1 MVDQPA
7 VKHPDNQARVIMI
20 NENIQSVRYDDPAAK
35 HNLKARNTSQKIWY
49 SVMWLAGLIT
59 LVVLLLVVGYVIV
72 QGGKEINWE
81 FLTTAPRG
89 GLSGEGGISTTLGTT
104 LYLVILTLL
113 IATPLGVGAA
123 IYLIE
128 YAGEQGLT
136 SPVMR
141 TLISVAN
148 FAVETLAGIPSII
161 YGLFGYALFISTLHF
176 GWSLLS
182 ASLAAACL
190 VLPTIIRT
198 TEEALLTVPDDYRR
212 GSLALGATKWQ
223 TLYQVVLPASL
234 PGIITG
240 IILSVGRVISET
252 AVFFVTLGGSHRL
265 PTSIMDG
272 GRTLA
277 LHLYYLAMD
286 TNAFDKAMAT
296 GAVLVILIIMIN
308 LIIDIISR
316 KLTAKVRGGQ

>member
-1 MVDQPA
+1 MV
-7 VKHPDNQARVIMI
+7 
-20 NENIQSVRYDDPAAK
+20 NEKQHLPQSKDSAILS
-35 HNLKARNTSQKIWY
+35 NLKYRSASQNFWFSI
-49 SVMWLAGLIT
+49 MWLAGLVT
-59 LVVLLLVVGYVIV
+59 LIVLLLVIGYVIV
-72 QGGKEINWE
+72 QGGRTLNWE
-81 FLTTAPRG
+81 FLTTAPQG

-104 LYLVILTLL
+104 VYLVLLTLL

-141 TLISVAN
+141 VLISIAN

-161 YGLFGYALFISTLHF
+161 YGLFGYALFVSTLRF

-182 ASLAAACL
+182 ASLAGACL

-223 TLYQVVLPASL
+223 TLYQVVLPAAV

-286 TNAFDKAMAT
+286 TNAFDKAMGTA
-296 GAVLVILIIMIN
+296 AVLVILIVLIN
-308 LIIDIISR
+308 LVIDIISR
-316 KLTAKVRGGQ
+316 KLTAKVRGG

>member
-1 MVDQPA
+1 
-7 VKHPDNQARVIMI
+7 MI
-20 NENIQSVRYDDPAAK
+20 NENLQPIQHDDAATLR
-35 HNLKARNTSQKIWY
+35 NLKLRVASQKFWFSI
-49 SVMWLAGLIT
+49 MWLAGLVT

-72 QGGKEINWE
+72 QGGKALNWE
-81 FLTTAPRG
+81 FLSTAPKG
-89 GLSGEGGISTTLGTT
+89 GLSGEGGISTTIGTT
-104 LYLVILTLL
+104 VYLVGLTLL
-113 IATPLGVGAA
+113 IATPMGVGAA

-128 YAGEQGLT
+128 YAGEQSLT

-141 TLISVAN
+141 VLISIAN

-161 YGLFGYALFISTLHF
+161 YGLFGYALFVSTLQF

-182 ASLAAACL
+182 ASLAGACL

-223 TLYQVVLPASL
+223 TLYQVVLPAAI

-240 IILSVGRVISET
+240 VILSVGRIISET

-286 TNAFDKAMAT
+286 TNAFDKAMGTA
-296 GAVLVILIIMIN
+296 AVLVILIVLIN
-308 LIIDIISR
+308 LVIDIISR
-316 KLTAKVRGGQ
+316 KLTAKVRGG

>member
-1 MVDQPA
+1 MIAEKKMNSA
-7 VKHPDNQARVIMI
+7 VSKDASVI
-20 NENIQSVRYDDPAAK
+20 R
-35 HNLKARNTSQKIWY
+35 NLKLRNRFQKFWF
-49 SVMWLAGLIT
+49 SLMWLFGAIT
-59 LVVLLLVVGYVIV
+59 FIVLLLVVGYVIL
-72 QGGKEINWE
+72 QGGRAVNWE

-104 LYLVILTLL
+104 LYLVLLTLL

-128 YAGEQGLT
+128 YAGEQSLT
-136 SPVMR
+136 SPVLR
-141 TLISVAN
+141 VLIAMAN

-161 YGLFGYALFISTLHF
+161 FGLFGYALFVSTLNF

-182 ASLAAACL
+182 ASLAGACL
-190 VLPTIIRT
+190 ILPTIIRT
-198 TEEALLTVPDDYRR
+198 TEEALLAVPDDYRR

-223 TLYQVVLPASL
+223 TLYKVVLPAGL

-240 IILSVGRVISET
+240 IVLSLGRVISET

-265 PTSIMDG
+265 PSSIMDG

-286 TNAFDKAMAT
+286 TRAFDKAMGT
-296 GAVLVILIIMIN
+296 GAVLILMIILINLTIN
-308 LIIDIISR
+308 VVSS
-316 KLTAKVRGGQ
+316 KLAVGVRER

>member
-1 MVDQPA
+1 
-7 VKHPDNQARVIMI
+7 MI
-20 NENIQSVRYDDPAAK
+20 NDKPISRFQNDSTMMK
-35 HNLKARNTSQKIWY
+35 NLKVRNTTQSIWF
-49 SVMWLAGLIT
+49 SIMWVAGFAT

-72 QGGKEINWE
+72 QGGKVINWE
-81 FLTTAPRG
+81 FLTTPPRG
-89 GLSGEGGISTTLGTT
+89 GLSGDGGISTTLGTT
-104 LYLVILTLL
+104 VYLVGLTLL
-113 IATPLGVGAA
+113 IATPLGIGAA

-141 TLISVAN
+141 VVISITN

-161 YGLFGYALFISTLHF
+161 FGLFGYALFVSTLQF

-182 ASLAAACL
+182 ASLAGACL

-223 TLYQVVLPASL
+223 TLHKVVLPAAL

-240 IILSVGRVISET
+240 IVLSVGRIISET

-265 PTSIMDG
+265 PTSIMNG

-286 TNAFDKAMAT
+286 TNAFDKAMGT
-296 GAVLVILIIMIN
+296 GAVLVVLIILINLSIN
-308 LIIDIISR
+308 VIST
-316 KLTAKVRGGQ
+316 KLTAKVRGG

>member
-1 MVDQPA
+1 MIEETRNPDVLSGRL
-7 VKHPDNQARVIMI
+7 VKA
-20 NENIQSVRYDDPAAK
+20 S
-35 HNLKARNTSQKIWY
+35 NLKTRNTSQKIWFG
-49 SVMWLAGLIT
+49 VMWLFGLIT
-59 LVVLLLVVGYVIV
+59 FLILLLVIGYVLI
-72 QGGKEINWE
+72 QGAKVVDWQ
-81 FLTTAPRG
+81 FLSTAPKG
-89 GLSGEGGISTTLGTT
+89 GLSGEGGVSTTLGTT
-104 LYLVILTLL
+104 LYLVLLTIV
-113 IATPLGVGAA
+113 IATPLGVGGA

-128 YAGEQGLT
+128 YAGEQSLK
-136 SPVMR
+136 SPVLKV
-141 TLISVAN
+141 LIDIAN

-161 YGLFGYALFISTLHF
+161 FGLFGYALFVSALQF

-182 ASLAAACL
+182 ASLAGACL

-223 TLYQVVLPASL
+223 TLYRVILPASL

-252 AVFFVTLGGSHRL
+252 AVFFVTLGGCHRL

-272 GRTLA
+272 GRSLA

-286 TNAFDKAMAT
+286 TRAFEKAMGT
-296 GAVLVILIIMIN
+296 GAVLVVMIIMIN
-308 LIIDIISR
+308 LVIDFVSR
-316 KLTAKVRGGQ
+316 KLTAGLRSR

>member
-1 MVDQPA
+1 MADKPA
-7 VKHPDNQARVIMI
+7 ICDPDNQAGVGMI
-20 NENIQSVRYDDPAAK
+20 SENLQPIQTQKTVSTG
-35 HNLKARNTSQKIWY
+35 NLKARSASQVFWFSI
-49 SVMWLAGLIT
+49 MWLAGLIT
-59 LVVLLLVVGYVIV
+59 LLVLLLVVGYVIV
-72 QGGKEINWE
+72 QGGKAINWE

-89 GLSGEGGISTTLGTT
+89 GLSGEGGISTTIGTT
-104 LYLVILTLL
+104 VYLVLLTLL
-113 IATPLGVGAA
+113 VATPLGVGAA

-128 YAGEQGLT
+128 YAGEQSLT
-136 SPVMR
+136 SPVLR
-141 TLISVAN
+141 ILISIAN

-161 YGLFGYALFISTLHF
+161 FGLFGYALFVSTLRF

-198 TEEALLTVPDDYRR
+198 TEEALLAIPDDYRR

-223 TLYQVVLPASL
+223 TLHKVVLPAAL

-240 IILSVGRVISET
+240 IILSVGRIISET

-265 PTSIMDG
+265 PASIMDG

-286 TNAFDKAMAT
+286 TNAFNKAMGT
-296 GAVLVILIIMIN
+296 GAVLVILIILIN
-308 LIIDIISR
+308 LAIDIISR
-316 KLTAKVRGGQ
+316 KLTAKVRGG

>member
-1 MVDQPA
+1 MV
-7 VKHPDNQARVIMI
+7 
-20 NENIQSVRYDDPAAK
+20 NEKQHLPQSKDSAILR
-35 HNLKARNTSQKIWY
+35 NLKYRSASQNFWFSI
-49 SVMWLAGLIT
+49 MWLAGLVT
-59 LVVLLLVVGYVIV
+59 LIVLLLVIGYVIV
-72 QGGKEINWE
+72 QGGRTLNWE
-81 FLTTAPRG
+81 FLTTAPQG

-104 LYLVILTLL
+104 VYLVLLTLL

-141 TLISVAN
+141 VLISIAN

-161 YGLFGYALFISTLHF
+161 YGLFGYALFVSTLRF

-182 ASLAAACL
+182 ASLAGACL

-223 TLYQVVLPASL
+223 TLYQVVLPAAI

-286 TNAFDKAMAT
+286 TNAFDKAMGTA
-296 GAVLVILIIMIN
+296 AVLVTLIVLIN
-308 LIIDIISR
+308 LVIDIISR
-316 KLTAKVRGGQ
+316 KLTAKVRGG

>member
-1 MVDQPA
+1 MAYQPP
-7 VKHPDNQARVIMI
+7 VKHPDNQAGVELL
-20 NENIQSVRYDDPAAK
+20 NEILQPTQHNDAATLR
-35 HNLKARNTSQKIWY
+35 NLKLRVAKQKLWF

-72 QGGKEINWE
+72 QGGKALNWQ
-81 FLTTAPRG
+81 FLSTAPKG
-89 GLSGEGGISTTLGTT
+89 GLSGEGGISTTIGTT
-104 LYLVILTLL
+104 VYLVGLTLL
-113 IATPLGVGAA
+113 ISTPMGVGAA
-123 IYLIE
+123 VYLIE
-128 YAGEQGLT
+128 YAGEQSLT
-136 SPVMR
+136 SPILRV
-141 TLISVAN
+141 LISIAN

-161 YGLFGYALFISTLHF
+161 YGLFGYALFVSTLRF

-182 ASLAAACL
+182 AALAGACL

-223 TLYQVVLPASL
+223 TLYQVVLPAAI

-286 TNAFDKAMAT
+286 TNAFDKAMGTA
-296 GAVLVILIIMIN
+296 AVLVILIVLIN
-308 LIIDIISR
+308 LVIDIISR
-316 KLTAKVRGGQ
+316 KLTAKIRGG

>member
-1 MVDQPA
+1 
-7 VKHPDNQARVIMI
+7 MI
-20 NENIQSVRYDDPAAK
+20 NENLQLTQHNNATILR
-35 HNLKARNTSQKIWY
+35 NLKLRKNSQSFWFSI
-49 SVMWLAGLIT
+49 MWLAGMVT
-59 LVVLLLVVGYVIV
+59 LVVLILVVGYVII
-72 QGGKEINWE
+72 QGGKVLSWE
-81 FLTTAPRG
+81 FLTTAPKG
-89 GLSGEGGISTTLGTT
+89 GLSGEGGISTTIGTT
-104 LYLVILTLL
+104 VYLVLLTLV
-113 IATPLGVGAA
+113 ISTPLGVGAA

-128 YAGEQGLT
+128 YAGEQSLT
-136 SPVMR
+136 SPVLR
-141 TLISVAN
+141 VLISISN

-161 YGLFGYALFISTLHF
+161 YGLFGYALFVSTLQL

-182 ASLAAACL
+182 ASLAGACL

-223 TLYQVVLPASL
+223 TLYQVVLPAAI

-240 IILSVGRVISET
+240 IILSIGRIISET

-286 TNAFDKAMAT
+286 TNAFDKAMGTA
-296 GAVLVILIIMIN
+296 AVLVILIVLIN

-316 KLTAKVRGGQ
+316 KLTAKVRGGK

>member
-1 MVDQPA
+1 
-7 VKHPDNQARVIMI
+7 MI
-20 NENIQSVRYDDPAAK
+20 NQNIQSIQHKDSDIFR
-35 HNLKARNTSQKIWY
+35 NLKVRNTSQNIWF
-49 SVMWLAGLIT
+49 SIMWLAGLIT
-59 LVVLLLVVGYVIV
+59 LIVLLLVVGYVII
-72 QGGKEINWE
+72 QGGKAINWE
-81 FLTTAPRG
+81 FLTTPPRG

-104 LYLVILTLL
+104 LFLVVLTLL

-128 YAGEQGLT
+128 YGGEQALT
-136 SPVMR
+136 SPVMKA
-141 TLISVAN
+141 LIAIAN

-161 YGLFGYALFISTLHF
+161 FGLFGYALFVSALQL

-182 ASLAAACL
+182 ASLAGACL

-223 TLYQVVLPASL
+223 TLHKVVLPAAV

-240 IILSVGRVISET
+240 IILSVGRIISET
-252 AVFFVTLGGSHRL
+252 AVFFVTLGGSARM

-286 TNAFDKAMAT
+286 TNAFDKAMGT
-296 GAVLVILIIMIN
+296 GAVLVIMIILIN
-308 LIIDIISR
+308 LSINIVSNR
-316 KLTAKVRGGQ
+316 LTAKIRGGK

>member
-1 MVDQPA
+1 
-7 VKHPDNQARVIMI
+7 MI
-20 NENIQSVRYDDPAAK
+20 NQNIQSIQHKDSDIFR
-35 HNLKARNTSQKIWY
+35 NLKIRNTSQNIWF
-49 SVMWLAGLIT
+49 SIMWLAGLIT
-59 LVVLLLVVGYVIV
+59 LIVLLLVVGYVII
-72 QGGKEINWE
+72 QGGKAINWE
-81 FLTTAPRG
+81 FLTTPPRG

-104 LYLVILTLL
+104 LFLVVLTLL

-128 YAGEQGLT
+128 YGGEQALT

-141 TLISVAN
+141 ALIAIAN

-161 YGLFGYALFISTLHF
+161 FGLFGYALFVSALQL

-182 ASLAAACL
+182 ASLAGACL

-223 TLYQVVLPASL
+223 TLHKVVLPAAV

-240 IILSVGRVISET
+240 IILSVGRIISET
-252 AVFFVTLGGSHRL
+252 AVFFVTLGGSARM

-286 TNAFDKAMAT
+286 TNAFDKAMGT
-296 GAVLVILIIMIN
+296 GAVLVIMIILIN
-308 LIIDIISR
+308 LSINIVSNR
-316 KLTAKVRGGQ
+316 LTAKIRGGK

>member
-1 MVDQPA
+1 MAYQPP
-7 VKHPDNQARVIMI
+7 VKHPDNQAGVELI
-20 NENIQSVRYDDPAAK
+20 NEILQPTQHNDAATLR
-35 HNLKARNTSQKIWY
+35 NLKLRVANQKFWF

-72 QGGKEINWE
+72 QGGKALNWQ
-81 FLTTAPRG
+81 FLSTAPKG
-89 GLSGEGGISTTLGTT
+89 GLSGEGGISTTIGTT
-104 LYLVILTLL
+104 VYLVGLTLL
-113 IATPLGVGAA
+113 ISTPMGVGAA
-123 IYLIE
+123 VYLIE
-128 YAGEQGLT
+128 YAGEQSLT
-136 SPVMR
+136 SPILRV
-141 TLISVAN
+141 LISIAN

-161 YGLFGYALFISTLHF
+161 YGLFGYALFVSTLRF

-182 ASLAAACL
+182 AALAGACL

-223 TLYQVVLPASL
+223 TLYQVVLPAAI

-240 IILSVGRVISET
+240 VILSVGRVISET

-286 TNAFDKAMAT
+286 TNAFDKAMGTA
-296 GAVLVILIIMIN
+296 AVLVILIVLIN

-316 KLTAKVRGGQ
+316 KLTAKIRGG

>member
-1 MVDQPA
+1 MV
-7 VKHPDNQARVIMI
+7 
-20 NENIQSVRYDDPAAK
+20 NEKQHLPQSKDSAILS
-35 HNLKARNTSQKIWY
+35 NLKYRSASQNFWFSI
-49 SVMWLAGLIT
+49 MWLAGLVT
-59 LVVLLLVVGYVIV
+59 LIVLLLVIGYVIV
-72 QGGKEINWE
+72 QGGRTLNWE
-81 FLTTAPRG
+81 FLTTAPQG

-104 LYLVILTLL
+104 VYLVLLTLL

-141 TLISVAN
+141 VLISIAN

-161 YGLFGYALFISTLHF
+161 YGLFGYALFVSTLRF

-182 ASLAAACL
+182 ASLAGACL

-198 TEEALLTVPDDYRR
+198 TEEALLTIPDDYRR

-223 TLYQVVLPASL
+223 TLYQVVLPAAI

-286 TNAFDKAMAT
+286 TNAFDKAMGTA
-296 GAVLVILIIMIN
+296 AVLVTLIVLIN
-308 LIIDIISR
+308 LVIDIISR
-316 KLTAKVRGGQ
+316 KLTAKVRGG

>member
-1 MVDQPA
+1 MIDDNLQIMKTDQTA
-7 VKHPDNQARVIMI
+7 SLRKLQMRRAS
-20 NENIQSVRYDDPAAK
+20 QS
-35 HNLKARNTSQKIWY
+35 IWF
-49 SVMWLAGLIT
+49 SIMWLAGLIT
-59 LVVLLLVVGYVIV
+59 LLILLLVVGYVIV
-72 QGGKEINWE
+72 QGGKAINWE

-89 GLSGEGGISTTLGTT
+89 GLSGEGGISTTIGTT
-104 LYLVILTLL
+104 VYLVLLTLL
-113 IATPLGVGAA
+113 VATPLGVGAA

-128 YAGEQGLT
+128 YASELSLT
-136 SPVMR
+136 SPVLR
-141 TLISVAN
+141 ILISIAN

-161 YGLFGYALFISTLHF
+161 FGLFGYALFVSTLRF

-198 TEEALLTVPDDYRR
+198 TEEALLAVPDDYRR

-223 TLYQVVLPASL
+223 TLHKVVLPAAL

-240 IILSVGRVISET
+240 IILSVGRIISET

-286 TNAFDKAMAT
+286 TNAFNKAMGT
-296 GAVLVILIIMIN
+296 GAVLVILIILIN
-308 LIIDIISR
+308 LAIDIISR
-316 KLTAKVRGGQ
+316 KLTAKVRGG

>member
-1 MVDQPA
+1 
-7 VKHPDNQARVIMI
+7 MI
-20 NENIQSVRYDDPAAK
+20 NENLQPMQTQKTVSKR
-35 HNLKARNTSQKIWY
+35 NLKVRSASQVFWFSI
-49 SVMWLAGLIT
+49 MWLAGLIT
-59 LVVLLLVVGYVIV
+59 LLVLLLVVGYVIV
-72 QGGKEINWE
+72 QGGKAINSE

-89 GLSGEGGISTTLGTT
+89 GLSGEGGISTTIGTT
-104 LYLVILTLL
+104 VYLVLLTLL
-113 IATPLGVGAA
+113 VATPLGVGAA

-128 YAGEQGLT
+128 YAGEQSLT
-136 SPVMR
+136 SPVLR
-141 TLISVAN
+141 ILISIAN

-161 YGLFGYALFISTLHF
+161 FGLFGYALFVSTLRF

-198 TEEALLTVPDDYRR
+198 TEEALLAIPDDYRR

-223 TLYQVVLPASL
+223 TLHKVVLPAAL

-240 IILSVGRVISET
+240 IILSVGRIISET

-286 TNAFDKAMAT
+286 TNAFNKAMGT
-296 GAVLVILIIMIN
+296 GAVLVILIILIN
-308 LIIDIISR
+308 LAIDIISR
-316 KLTAKVRGGQ
+316 KLTAKVRGG

>member
-1 MVDQPA
+1 MIDNNLQMMKTDQTA
-7 VKHPDNQARVIMI
+7 SLRKLQMRRASQAFWFSI
-20 NENIQSVRYDDPAAK
+20 
-35 HNLKARNTSQKIWY
+35 
-49 SVMWLAGLIT
+49 MWLAGLIT
-59 LVVLLLVVGYVIV
+59 LLVLLLVVGYVIV
-72 QGGKEINWE
+72 QGGKAINWE

-89 GLSGEGGISTTLGTT
+89 GLSGEGGISTTIGTT
-104 LYLVILTLL
+104 VYLVLLTLL
-113 IATPLGVGAA
+113 VATPLGVGAA

-128 YAGEQGLT
+128 YAGEQSLT
-136 SPVMR
+136 SPVLR
-141 TLISVAN
+141 ILISIAN

-161 YGLFGYALFISTLHF
+161 FGLFGYALFVSTLRF

-198 TEEALLTVPDDYRR
+198 TEEALLAIPDDYRR

-223 TLYQVVLPASL
+223 TLHKVVLPAAL

-240 IILSVGRVISET
+240 IILSVGRIISET

-286 TNAFDKAMAT
+286 TNAFNKAMGT
-296 GAVLVILIIMIN
+296 GAVLVILIILIN
-308 LIIDIISR
+308 LAIDIISR
-316 KLTAKVRGGQ
+316 KLTAKVRGG

>member
-1 MVDQPA
+1 MV
-7 VKHPDNQARVIMI
+7 
-20 NENIQSVRYDDPAAK
+20 NEKQHLPQSKDSAILS
-35 HNLKARNTSQKIWY
+35 NLKYRSASQNFWFSI
-49 SVMWLAGLIT
+49 MWLAGLVT
-59 LVVLLLVVGYVIV
+59 LIVLLLVIGYVIV
-72 QGGKEINWE
+72 QGGRTLNWE
-81 FLTTAPRG
+81 FLTTAPQG

-104 LYLVILTLL
+104 VYLVLLTLL

-141 TLISVAN
+141 VLISIAN

-161 YGLFGYALFISTLHF
+161 YGLFGYALFVSTLRF

-182 ASLAAACL
+182 ASLAGACL

-223 TLYQVVLPASL
+223 TLYQVVLPAAI

-286 TNAFDKAMAT
+286 TNAFDKAMGTA
-296 GAVLVILIIMIN
+296 AVLVTLIVLIN
-308 LIIDIISR
+308 LVIDIISR
-316 KLTAKVRGGQ
+316 KLTAKVRGG

>member
-1 MVDQPA
+1 MIGENKFYPA
-7 VKHPDNQARVIMI
+7 YNS
-20 NENIQSVRYDDPAAK
+20 EAAT
-35 HNLKARNTSQKIWY
+35 HRNLKKRNAYQSFWFTL
-49 SVMWLAGLIT
+49 MWLCGLVT
-59 LVVLLLVVGYVIV
+59 LVVLLLVVGYVIIK
-72 QGGKEINWE
+72 GGSSISWE
-81 FLTTAPRG
+81 FLTSAPRG
-89 GLSGEGGISTTLGTT
+89 GLSGDGGISTTMGTT
-104 LYLVILTLL
+104 LYLVLLTLL

-128 YAGEQGLT
+128 YAGEQSLT
-136 SPVMR
+136 SPVLR
-141 TLISVAN
+141 ALISIAN

-161 YGLFGYALFISTLHF
+161 FGLFGYALFVSTLNF

-182 ASLAAACL
+182 ASLAGACL

-198 TEEALLTVPDDYRR
+198 TEGALLAVPDDYRR

-223 TLYQVVLPASL
+223 TLYKVVLPAGL

-272 GRTLA
+272 GRSLA

-286 TNAFDKAMAT
+286 TRAFDKAMGT
-296 GAVLVILIIMIN
+296 GAVLIVLIVLVNLVIN
-308 LIIDIISR
+308 LISS
-316 KLTAKVRGGQ
+316 KLTAGVRQR